1 MGNMLIGYLSV
12 LSGLGIIGDAFKKLF
27 DVIWS
32 GISWLGRQIGK
43 FFQSLFDLLIGFF
56 TVIFDLIAG
65 LLYLLFKI
73 GVLAVKLFQVILGAA
88 QLLWSFIVGLIKT
101 MGQLVFSPIG
111 QSPNNAY
118 GSMIGQV
125 MTQANGALQLTSVAY
140 IMLFIIWLTAAISA
154 IKIISSIRVGGD

>member
-1 MGNMLIGYLSV
+1 M
-12 LSGLGIIGDAFKKLF
+12 GIIGDAFKKLF
-27 DVIWS
+27 EVIWS
-32 GISWLGRQIGK
+32 GVSWLGRQIGN
-43 FFQSLFDLLIGFF
+43 FFQALFDLLIGFF

-73 GVLAVKLFQVILGAA
+73 GALGIKLFQVLLEAGK
-88 QLLWSFIVGLIKT
+88 LLWSFIVGLIRT
-101 MGQLVFSPIG
+101 MGQLIFSPIG

-125 MTQANGALQLTSVAY
+125 MTQANSALQLTSIAY
-140 IMLFIIWLTAAISA
+140 ILLFVIWLTAAISA